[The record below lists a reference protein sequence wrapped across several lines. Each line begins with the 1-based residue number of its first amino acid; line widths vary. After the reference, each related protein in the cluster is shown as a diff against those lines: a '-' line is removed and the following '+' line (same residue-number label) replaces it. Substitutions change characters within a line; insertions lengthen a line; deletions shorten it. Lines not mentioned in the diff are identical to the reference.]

1 MQQNDIKHILQG
13 LLKASFF
20 QVRVSISSLFQDL
33 HHDQFILHL
42 KSSQFYTQ
50 HRQRRKLT

>member
-20 QVRVSISSLFQDL
+20 QVRVSISSQFQDL

-42 KSSQFYTQ
+42 KFQSILHAT
-50 HRQRRKLT
+50 